1 MGFISTKGSVNNRR
15 EYIRAIRNL
24 AKANIEYY
32 SKFYEM
38 AIQVKFPK
46 KKIKFAPTTISPKDV
61 KLLIQNAKQLY
72 K

>member
-1 MGFISTKGSVNNRR
+1 MGFMSTKGSVNNRR

-38 AIQVKFPK
+38 AIQVKFSK
-46 KKIKFAPTTISPKDV
+46 KKIKFAPTTIT
-61 KLLIQNAKQLY
+61 
-72 K
+72 